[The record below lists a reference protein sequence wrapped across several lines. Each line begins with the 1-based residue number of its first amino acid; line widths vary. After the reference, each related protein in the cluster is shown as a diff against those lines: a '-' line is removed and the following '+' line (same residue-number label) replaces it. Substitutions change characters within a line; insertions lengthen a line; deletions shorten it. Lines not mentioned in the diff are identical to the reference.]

1 MTESRFGIRPFPR
14 VATYPT
20 LWGGEMSFKQ
30 ISEDISPRAANML
43 IYQYR
48 VWPQDMPD
56 CLQNGL
62 MYIWQQLVEDREFLA
77 KMTVRDLYFYGGVEA
92 GATSARQEVMIYLP
106 MTLAAGTF
114 DAAETGITFTVTEGN
129 NFLGIASNP
138 TGTIT
143 FTQVGETLAGEL
155 NLSDAGLTV
164 TGTFSDVPVEGM
176 TTGQEGESPAES
188 AAASGSSV
196 ATTENNA
203 AAATPP
209 TAGQEAFTVVSIPLQ
224 EETLSLSAELAFDG
238 DAAWVLLYEQDELL
252 RIDPETNTI
261 TQRMDLAAA
270 GFDAR
275 ELAAGEGSVW
285 VSGRGALEA
294 GGGRLTSVARIDP
307 DSGEIIA
314 EVAFPTDVLTVV
326 EGAVWALGR
335 GRLHKLDLQTNAVL
349 DEVRIPLR
357 LRLASDVQMAFAE
370 GAIWLLGEDEQTEQV
385 VLLRIDP
392 STLEELARIEVE
404 QMDQPYIRLAS
415 GEGSLWLGGYSD
427 MCAPECSA
435 LISRFDVAT
444 NAITPL
450 VLPDEITRSNYVWQ
464 LAEAGGNLWVGVGVD
479 LASREPSLLR
489 LDMASGEILSSL
501 PSNCVGQQ
509 QTIAFGSDSVWALN
523 LSVDDSTLYLDRYE
537 LAQFR

>member
-1 MTESRFGIRPFPR
+1 MKNT
-14 VATYPT
+14 
-20 LWGGEMSFKQ
+20 
-30 ISEDISPRAANML
+30 
-43 IYQYR
+43 QYGA
-48 VWPQDMPD
+48 V
-56 CLQNGL
+56 
-62 MYIWQQLVEDREFLA
+62 LA
-77 KMTVRDLYFYGGVEA
+77 KLTRHYLMTILAVSLALAGCGGSAEPSAPPTTEQETSLSVLEGSGGTIAIEVSGDAEFSPVSGRFAGRDLYFYGGVAA

-106 MTLAAGTF
+106 MTLAEGTF

-143 FTQVGETLAGEL
+143 FTQVGDTLAGEL

-164 TGTFSDVPVEGM
+164 TGTFSDVPAEGM
-176 TTGQEGESPAES
+176 TTGQAGESPAES

-196 ATTENNA
+196 ATTENNT

-238 DAAWVLLYEQDELL
+238 DAAWVLLYEQDVLL
-252 RIDPETNTI
+252 KIDSETNTI
-261 TQRMDLAAA
+261 TQRFDLGTA
-270 GFDAR
+270 GFDTH

-285 VSGRGALEA
+285 VSGQGTLEA
-294 GGGRLTSVARIDP
+294 GRSHLRSVARIDP
-307 DSGEIIA
+307 DSVEIIA
-314 EVAFPTDVLTVV
+314 EVAFPTEVLTVV
-326 EGAVWALGR
+326 EGAVWALG
-335 GRLHKLDLQTNAVL
+335 GSRLHKLDLQTNAVL
-349 DEVRIPLR
+349 DEVRVPLR

-370 GAIWLLGEDEQTEQV
+370 GAIWLLGEDEQTEQDI
-385 VLLRIDP
+385 LLQIDAL
-392 STLEELARIEVE
+392 TLEVVNQVEIE
-404 QMDQPYIRLAS
+404 QIDQPYIRLAS

-427 MCAPECSA
+427 MCAPECST

-464 LAEAGGNLWVGVGVD
+464 LAEAGGNLWACVAVD
-479 LASREPSLLR
+479 LVTFEPSLLR
-489 LDMASGEILSSL
+489 LDMGSGEILSSL
-501 PSNCVGQQ
+501 PSNCVGRQ
-509 QTIAFGSDSVWALN
+509 QTIAFGADSVWALN
-523 LSVDDSTLYLDRYE
+523 LSVDDSTLYLHRYE

>member
-1 MTESRFGIRPFPR
+1 MRHYVMWALLAALALAGCGGSTEPTALATTEQETSLAVVEGSGGSVAVEVSGDVAFNPISGRFAG
-14 VATYPT
+14 
-20 LWGGEMSFKQ
+20 
-30 ISEDISPRAANML
+30 
-43 IYQYR
+43 
-48 VWPQDMPD
+48 
-56 CLQNGL
+56 
-62 MYIWQQLVEDREFLA
+62 
-77 KMTVRDLYFYGGVEA
+77 RDLYFYGGVEA

-176 TTGQEGESPAES
+176 TTGQGGESPAES
-188 AAASGSSV
+188 AAASGSST
-196 ATTENNA
+196 ATTEDNA
-203 AAATPP
+203 AAAAP
-209 TAGQEAFTVVSIPLQ
+209 TTAAQEAFNVVSIPIQ
-224 EETLSLSAELAFDG
+224 EDTLMLSAELAFDSN
-238 DAAWVLLYEQDELL
+238 ATWVLLYEQDELL

-285 VSGRGALEA
+285 VSGRGTLEA

-307 DSGEIIA
+307 DSGEIVA
-314 EVAFPTDVLTVV
+314 EVAFPTESLTVG
-326 EGAVWALGR
+326 EGAVWTLGE
-335 GRLHKLDLQTNAVL
+335 GSLHKLDLQTNAVL
-349 DEVRIPLR
+349 EEVRVPLR
-357 LRLASDVQMAFAE
+357 MGLGSHLQI
-370 GAIWLLGEDEQTEQV
+370 AIVNETVWLLGEDGQTEQT
-385 VLLRIDP
+385 VLLQID
-392 STLEELARIEVE
+392 STTLEEVRRVEVE
-404 QMDQPYIRLAS
+404 QVDQPYIRLAS

-427 MCAPECSA
+427 MCAPECST
-435 LISRFDVAT
+435 LISRFDITTSAT
-444 NAITPL
+444 TPL
-450 VLPDEITRSNYVWQ
+450 ILTDEITRSNYVWQ
-464 LAEAGGNLWVGVGVD
+464 LAEAGSNLWVCVGVD
-479 LASREPSLLR
+479 LVTFEPSLLR
-489 LDMASGEILSSL
+489 LDMGSGEILSSL

-509 QTIAFGSDSVWALN
+509 QTIAFGADSVWVLN
-523 LSVDDSTLYLDRYE
+523 LNVDDSTLYLHRYE